1 MRVAVLIPC
10 FNEEAGIA
18 KVASDFR
25 RALPDAAIF
34 VYDNNS
40 TDRTAERAAAAG
52 AKVRQH
58 RVQGKGQVVR
68 RMFADVEAEIYVLVD
83 GDDTYDAA
91 AAPKLIELLVSE
103 QLDLVSAA
111 RISANKRAYR
121 FGHRF
126 GNRAFSGLVRLI
138 FGREFDDILSGYKV
152 LSRRFVKTFPA
163 TSAGFEIET
172 ELTVHSLELDLPCA
186 ERPVEYRE
194 RPVGSVSKLKT
205 FRDGLKILMLISRL
219 VKDERP
225 LLFFGLIGLAD
236 GRDWDRFGIARH
248 HSLSPYGARRR
259 FPTAILAIGLVILGS
274 VSVVTGIILDVV
286 TKTRR
291 ETKRLA
297 YLSMPRCDV

>member
-25 RALPDAAIF
+25 RALPDAVIF

-194 RPVGSVSKLKT
+194 RPVGL
-205 FRDGLKILMLISRL
+205 GQQ
-219 VKDERP
+219 VKDLSRWPEN
-225 LLFFGLIGLAD
+225 FDAD
-236 GRDWDRFGIARH
+236 FTPGKG
-248 HSLSPYGARRR
+248 
-259 FPTAILAIGLVILGS
+259 
-274 VSVVTGIILDVV
+274 
-286 TKTRR
+286 
-291 ETKRLA
+291 
-297 YLSMPRCDV
+297 